1 MPNPSNSNR
10 DRLEDGREQ
19 DHSNTTPLSSCS
31 DRRTFLQGAAATAA
45 ASAATVAWPAW
56 AHSETAAGDL
66 DAIRGE
72 IEKRHHESV
81 KRLQDWIRQPSIAA
95 ENRGMNEGCD
105 MMMRML
111 REAGFQQATKVSTDG
126 QPGVFATLDA
136 GAPRTL
142 GLYYMYDVKQADP
155 AEWSSPPFEAALV
168 DKPGL
173 GKVVMGRGAGSIV
186 SRGATRDSGR
196 REEAAHEFGIR
207 CRGRR
212 GNRLAALSADCAPAR
227 GDGGPEELPRNFHAE
242 RLARARRR
250 SHHDAGR
257 EGSHRVRADFQR

>member
-56 AHSETAAGDL
+56 ARSETAAGDL

-72 IEKRHHESV
+72 IEKRHDESV

-136 GAPRTL
+136 GASSCRSPR
-142 GLYYMYDVKQADP
+142 
-155 AEWSSPPFEAALV
+155 S
-168 DKPGL
+168 
-173 GKVVMGRGAGSIV
+173 
-186 SRGATRDSGR
+186 
-196 REEAAHEFGIR
+196 
-207 CRGRR
+207 CRG
-212 GNRLAALSADCAPAR
+212 
-227 GDGGPEELPRNFHAE
+227 F
-242 RLARARRR
+242 RRR
-250 SHHDAGR
+250 W
-257 EGSHRVRADFQR
+257 